1 MYEIALSVN
10 ACLRTRANIDC
21 MSSLID
27 TYGRAHRDLRVSLTD
42 RCSLR
47 CTYCMPNDFAAWLP
61 NESLLTTDELIAVIE
76 AAVSQGID
84 EIRLTGGEPL
94 LRPDIVEIVARIN
107 AIENPPELSMTT
119 NGLALARLAQPLV
132 DAGLSRINISLDTL
146 DRERFKKL
154 TFRDRIHDVFAGI
167 DAARAAGLKPLKINS
182 VLMHGI
188 NDDESIPLLKWALKE
203 SLNLRF
209 IEQMPLDAGGAW
221 SRDDMVTADEIY
233 ADLSKE
239 FSLTPRE
246 ERGSSPA
253 EEFFVDG
260 GPAVVGIIASVTRP
274 FCASC
279 DRVRLTSDGQIRA
292 CLFSMTETDA
302 RAILRNRDLSEA
314 QKCEALIKAFH
325 STIQAKLPGHGIN
338 DPSFIQPTRP
348 MSAIGG

>member
-1 MYEIALSVN
+1 
-10 ACLRTRANIDC
+10 
-21 MSSLID
+21 
-27 TYGRAHRDLRVSLTD
+27 
-42 RCSLR
+42 
-47 CTYCMPNDFAAWLP
+47 MPHDFSAWLP
-61 NESLLTTDELIAVIE
+61 SESLLTTDELIAVIE

-94 LRPDIVEIVARIN
+94 LRPDIVEIVARIS
-107 AIENPPELSMTT
+107 AIDNPPKLSMTT

-167 DAARAAGLKPLKINS
+167 DAARVAGLKPLKINS
-182 VLMHGI
+182 VLMRGV
-188 NDDESIPLLKWALKE
+188 NGDESIALLKWALKE

-221 SRDDMVTADEIY
+221 SRGDMVTADEIY
-233 ADLSKE
+233 AELSKE
-239 FSLTPRE
+239 FSLTPCE

-292 CLFSMTETDA
+292 CLFSMTETDV
-302 RAILRNRDLSEA
+302 RAILRNSDLSEE
-314 QKCEALIKAFH
+314 QKRAALVKAFH
-325 STIQAKLPGHGIN
+325 STIKAKLPGHGIN